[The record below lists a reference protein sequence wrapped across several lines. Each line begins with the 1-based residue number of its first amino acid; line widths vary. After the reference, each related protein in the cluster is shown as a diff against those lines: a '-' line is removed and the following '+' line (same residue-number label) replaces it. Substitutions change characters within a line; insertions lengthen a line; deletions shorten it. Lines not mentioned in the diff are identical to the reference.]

1 MVKSMRNVL
10 ALLFLAAFVMPLSL
24 DSVAAQQKDKDKDT
38 KAAYFEVYK
47 DKGGKFRFRFFDNA
61 GEEVA
66 MAVHSYETKA
76 ECQKVVD
83 EIKKEAAKAKV
94 TDEEKK

>member
-10 ALLFLAAFVMPLSL
+10 ALLALAVFLTPMSL
-24 DSVAAQQKDKDKDT
+24 DSAAAQQKADKET

-47 DKGGKFRFRFFDNA
+47 DKGGKFRFRFFDA
-61 GEEVA
+61 EGDEVA

-76 ECQKVVD
+76 ECQKIV
-83 EIKKEAAKAKV
+83 EGIKKEAAKAKV